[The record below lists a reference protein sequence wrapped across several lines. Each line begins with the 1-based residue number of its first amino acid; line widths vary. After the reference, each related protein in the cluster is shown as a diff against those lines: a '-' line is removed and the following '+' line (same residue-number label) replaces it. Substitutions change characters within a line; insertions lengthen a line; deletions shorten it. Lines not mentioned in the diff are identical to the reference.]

1 MPTKRKDGR
10 LQTSVTVENPITG
23 EKKKVYVY
31 GYDLSELEAEK
42 CRIQNASIEEFL
54 NVSTFHSWCD
64 EFLRIKREDEKLEE
78 STLYSYK
85 LQINKHLL
93 SKIPPSTPIAKITPA
108 WCRQILRGIPGERA
122 RLGVYVL
129 LKSIFE
135 EAIVNQLLADNPMRF
150 IKKPKYSTPARSI
163 VTPEIYQMVMDDVSG
178 TQYEYVYKF
187 AWDTGM
193 RRGEICAVRLSHIDL
208 DNLYVHVQKGR
219 KRGENG
225 EYEGAPKSDNGVR
238 DLKISEAAAA
248 NIATWIKILR
258 RILFKAGL
266 PWEDDGYLFRSERD
280 LSKPLP
286 LSSIT
291 HKFSDQKEHLN
302 LPANVSFHSFRHTHA
317 TIMAEQNLSPK
328 QIQLRMGHYSAA
340 FSYDTYVHATNK
352 LQEGIVS
359 AFDKAAKDYGR

>member
-1 MPTKRKDGR
+1 M
-10 LQTSVTVENPITG
+10 
-23 EKKKVYVY
+23 
-31 GYDLSELEAEK
+31 
-42 CRIQNASIEEFL
+42 
-54 NVSTFHSWCD
+54 
-64 EFLRIKREDEKLEE
+64 
-78 STLYSYK
+78 
-85 LQINKHLL
+85 
-93 SKIPPSTPIAKITPA
+93 
-108 WCRQILRGIPGERA
+108 
-122 RLGVYVL
+122 L

-163 VTPEIYQMVMDDVSG
+163 VTPDIYQMVMDDVSG
-178 TQYEYVYKF
+178 TQYEYIYKF

-291 HKFSDQKEHLN
+291 HKFSDQKEQLH